1 MKFFNLGLSEIIFI
15 LIIALII
22 FGPGNMVKTAKEAGA
37 FIRKITKSPYWK
49 EVWATRRELNELPK
63 MLAKEA
69 ELDETIRDLN
79 KESRDISSS
88 VSSSV
93 KDFLKEVE
101 EPIKK
106 ADKELKNE
114 TSETAVKT
122 VASPSAAPAVQADP
136 SSAPVKEEAM
146 KKSATRVGKAKKGQ

>member
-22 FGPGNMVKTAKEAGA
+22 FGPGNMVKTAKEAGT

-88 VSSSV
+88 VSNTV
-93 KDFLKEVE
+93 KEFIKEVE
-101 EPIKK
+101 EPVKK
-106 ADKELKNE
+106 ADQELNE
-114 TSETAVKT
+114 ESSKT
-122 VASPSAAPAVQADP
+122 VKPESSSVPAPADKTDP
-136 SSAPVKEEAM
+136 SSASDKKEATAKSPVKPGKGE
-146 KKSATRVGKAKKGQ
+146 KS

>member
-69 ELDETIRDLN
+69 ELDDTLRALN
-79 KESRDISSS
+79 KESQDISSS
-88 VSSSV
+88 VSSTV

-101 EPIKK
+101 EPMKQ
-106 ADKELKNE
+106 ADKELKE
-114 TSETAVKT
+114 ETA
-122 VASPSAAPAVQADP
+122 ASLKSTSSPVPESTTQVDPSAAA
-136 SSAPVKEEAM
+136 VKEEVT
-146 KKSATRVGKAKKGQ
+146 KKSVSRSVKAKKGQ

>member
-49 EVWATRRELNELPK
+49 ELWATRRELNELPK

-69 ELDETIRDLN
+69 ELDDTLRALN

-88 VSSSV
+88 VSSTV

-101 EPIKK
+101 EPMKQ
-106 ADKELKNE
+106 ADKELKE
-114 TSETAVKT
+114 ETA
-122 VASPSAAPAVQADP
+122 ASLKSTSSPAPESTTQVDPSAAPTKDEVA
-136 SSAPVKEEAM
+136 
-146 KKSATRVGKAKKGQ
+146 KKSVSRSVKAKKGQ